1 MGKAQGSK
9 DMTYLEAIRESGVA
23 RLHLVAR

>member
-9 DMTYLEAIRESGVA
+9 DMTHLEAIRESGVA
-23 RLHLVAR
+23 RLDLVAR

>member
-1 MGKAQGSK
+1 MGKAQGSN

-23 RLHLVAR
+23 RLDLVAR